1 MPVKSNEHHNP
12 LKWNSW
18 NKQWKNML
26 LNYIFERIEMLSTNC
41 LHAVAPQTNNET
53 YTYNTYVHKAPLR
66 HLNEWIFRCRD
77 YIRRLPCTANFL
89 AAVHTRDV
97 TRGAR
102 LWCASATVHNL
113 LWFCCDIYIYAICI
127 ELEPQTHF
135 IAASWAVVALSS
147 SNSSVSS
154 HHREKALSNN
164 LAIYFGRRTHLCME
178 YLLLN
183 LKWMDKIALTSALCV
198 CAHAGYHTVYT
209 CRAMRHIIML
219 EAMRFLINYSHIN
232 VRLAL
237 NFNSLA
243 RCG

>member
-113 LWFCCDIYIYAICI
+113 LWFCCDIYIY
-127 ELEPQTHF
+127 
-135 IAASWAVVALSS
+135 
-147 SNSSVSS
+147 
-154 HHREKALSNN
+154 
-164 LAIYFGRRTHLCME
+164 
-178 YLLLN
+178 
-183 LKWMDKIALTSALCV
+183 
-198 CAHAGYHTVYT
+198 
-209 CRAMRHIIML
+209 
-219 EAMRFLINYSHIN
+219 MRF
-232 VRLAL
+232 AL
-237 NFNSLA
+237 NWNRKRILLRHPEQLL
-243 RCG
+243 RCPAATAAYRRITAKKH